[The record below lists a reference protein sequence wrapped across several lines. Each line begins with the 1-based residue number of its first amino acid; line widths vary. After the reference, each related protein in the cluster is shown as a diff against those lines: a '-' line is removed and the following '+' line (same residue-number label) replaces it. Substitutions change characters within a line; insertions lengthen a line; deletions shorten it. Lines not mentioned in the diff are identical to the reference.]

1 MRGIGKVFFI
11 LLSVCV
17 VCLPAYLWLY
27 GEKKTYALTLTTLV
41 QKTPTRTYL
50 SPRFFSDYLALS
62 PKGQKITLSLL
73 DVKKIE
79 KKLAAFPLFA
89 HIEAKISNS
98 GELILSYELRE
109 PRFFLGDFS
118 DLGLDKGGRVIPLKP
133 FFSPK
138 ILPCVWLGLHKI
150 DWTRAYLIEK
160 AVEVALFFE
169 DTTYRNFQL
178 ESIDLSRLDHPITAH
193 HEIIVK
199 VLHFGNVHY
208 LRIHPDRI
216 AQALKRYAKIFD
228 EDSLQNYSRSSFV
241 FDARIKKFAT
251 LKVLGGESPVK
262 PLSVIPVK

>member
-1 MRGIGKVFFI
+1 MRGMGKLFFI

-17 VCLPAYLWLY
+17 VCLPVYLWLH
-27 GEKKTYALTLTTLV
+27 GEKQKQALILTTLV

-50 SPRFFSDYLALS
+50 SPRFFSDYLSLS

-109 PRFFLGDFS
+109 PRFFLGDYS
-118 DLGLDKGGRVIPLKP
+118 GLGLDKEGRIIPLQP

-138 ILPCVWLGLHKI
+138 ILPRVWLGLDKI
-150 DWTRAYLIEK
+150 DWNKAYGIEK
-160 AVEVALFFE
+160 AEAIALFFE
-169 DTTYRNFQL
+169 MAPYRDFQL
-178 ESIDLSRLDHPITAH
+178 QSIDLSQLLHPIVAH

-199 VLHFGNVHY
+199 VGHFGSLHY
-208 LRIHPDRI
+208 LRIHPQRI
-216 AQALKRYAKIFD
+216 EQALKRYVKIF
-228 EDSLQNYSRSSFV
+228 EEESLNNYSGSSFI
-241 FDARIKKFAT
+241 FDARVKKFAT
-251 LKVLGGESPVK
+251 LKVLQNEGSPRLPSK
-262 PLSVIPVK
+262 